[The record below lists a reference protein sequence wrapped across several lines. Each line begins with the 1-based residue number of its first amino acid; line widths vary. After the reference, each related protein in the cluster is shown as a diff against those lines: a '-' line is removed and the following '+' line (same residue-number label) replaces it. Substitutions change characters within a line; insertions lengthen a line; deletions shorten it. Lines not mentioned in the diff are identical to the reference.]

1 MFWKRK
7 RSDEELIYAD
17 PQSGRPAKKSR
28 QHGQRGLKILAAAA
42 VTTALMV
49 LTASVLTITIQGRGQ
64 RYQDALRLLE
74 LKQYEQAAAELESL
88 DCPIKAQ
95 MQIDVAIDELLANIA
110 SYAYDLDA
118 GEVTVRMDFDA
129 DTRMVSLTFIDS
141 GVAYDPLAK
150 PDPDVT
156 LAVEQ
161 REVGGLG
168 IFLVKKTMDDMTY
181 VRRDGRN
188 ELTIR
193 KRI

>member
-1 MFWKRK
+1 MKEWTFEANIDRISWLT
-7 RSDEELIYAD
+7 DQVNEELE
-17 PQSGRPAKKSR
+17 K
-28 QHGQRGLKILAAAA
+28 
-42 VTTALMV
+42 
-49 LTASVLTITIQGRGQ
+49 
-64 RYQDALRLLE
+64 
-74 LKQYEQAAAELESL
+74 L
-88 DCPIKAQ
+88 DCPMKAQ

-118 GEVTVRMDFDA
+118 GETTVRFDFDA
-129 DTRMVSLTFIDS
+129 DTRTVSLTFIDS
-141 GVAYDPLAK
+141 GVPYDPLAK

-156 LAVEQ
+156 LSVEQ

>member
-1 MFWKRK
+1 MKEWTFEANIDRISWLT
-7 RSDEELIYAD
+7 DQVNEELE
-17 PQSGRPAKKSR
+17 K
-28 QHGQRGLKILAAAA
+28 
-42 VTTALMV
+42 
-49 LTASVLTITIQGRGQ
+49 
-64 RYQDALRLLE
+64 
-74 LKQYEQAAAELESL
+74 L
-88 DCPIKAQ
+88 DCPMKAQ

-118 GEVTVRMDFDA
+118 GETTVRFDFDA
-129 DTRMVSLTFIDS
+129 DTRTVSLTFIDS
-141 GVAYDPLAK
+141 GVPYDPLAK

-156 LAVEQ
+156 LSVEE

>member
-1 MFWKRK
+1 MKEWTFEANIDRISW
-7 RSDEELIYAD
+7 
-17 PQSGRPAKKSR
+17 
-28 QHGQRGLKILAAAA
+28 
-42 VTTALMV
+42 
-49 LTASVLTITIQGRGQ
+49 LTDQVN
-64 RYQDALRLLE
+64 D
-74 LKQYEQAAAELESL
+74 ELEKL
-88 DCPIKAQ
+88 DCPMKAQ

-118 GEVTVRMDFDA
+118 GETTVRFDFDA
-129 DTRMVSLTFIDS
+129 DTRTVSLTFIDS
-141 GVAYDPLAK
+141 GVPYDPLAK

-156 LAVEQ
+156 LSVEQ